1 MKGNIMR
8 KIKELMLKHPILG
21 AGAIFPF
28 SLAFTIGILSIIIE
42 IVIPLLFA
50 VGLTYWI
57 YNSIIGT
64 SVRDSIHEPFNYIH
78 TKYYSM

>member
-1 MKGNIMR
+1 MR